1 MKIEFSVNPVILQAA
16 KKEDAEKAKKII
28 DGVQAA
34 WENGQSFLSTGN
46 FINDLFPQP
55 RESDS
60 DEEMSAAAKL
70 MQDQLA
76 DLALD
81 GVMRS
86 ISKDAVSVMCRA
98 LIDADPLASVTIY
111 GIEMPVTEI
120 AQRWNAVHQ
129 DDKLHL
135 EPAFEN

>member
-1 MKIEFSVNPVILQAA
+1 MRIEFSVNPVILQAA

-28 DGVQAA
+28 DGVQDA

-60 DEEMSAAAKL
+60 DEEMAASVKL

-81 GVMRS
+81 GALRS

-111 GIEMPVTEI
+111 GIEMPVTEL
-120 AQRWNAVHQ
+120 AQRWNKMHPN
-129 DDKLHL
+129 DKYFMDA
-135 EPAFEN
+135 PFEA

>member
-1 MKIEFSVNPVILQAA
+1 MEIEFSVTPVILQAA
-16 KKEDAEKAKKII
+16 KKEDAEKAQRII
-28 DGVQAA
+28 EGVQAA

-46 FINDLFPQP
+46 FINDLFPQT

-60 DEEMSAAAKL
+60 DEEIASAAKL
-70 MQDQLA
+70 MHDQLA

-81 GVMRS
+81 GAMHS

-98 LIDADPLASVTIY
+98 LLDVDPLSSVTIY

-120 AQRWNAVHQ
+120 SQRWNKMHP
-129 DDKLHL
+129 DDKLYL

>member
-1 MKIEFSVNPVILQAA
+1 MNIEFSVNPVILQTA
-16 KKEDAEKAKKII
+16 KKADAEKAQRII
-28 DGVQAA
+28 DGVQTA
-34 WENGQSFLSTGN
+34 WENGQSFLSTGI

-60 DEEMSAAAKL
+60 DEEMAAAAKL

-81 GVMRS
+81 GAMHS

-111 GIEMPVTEI
+111 GIEMPVTELV
-120 AQRWNAVHQ
+120 QRWNAVHP
-129 DDKLHL
+129 DDKLYL
-135 EPAFEN
+135 EPSFEN